1 MIVADSN
8 LVTDGLVPRPLRVP
22 GRNLMTVPIS
32 LFPPPVKSPAQLGCL
47 SNLRSARLTV
57 R

>member
-1 MIVADSN
+1 MIVADSD
-8 LVTDGLVPRPLRVP
+8 LVTDGLVPLPLRVP